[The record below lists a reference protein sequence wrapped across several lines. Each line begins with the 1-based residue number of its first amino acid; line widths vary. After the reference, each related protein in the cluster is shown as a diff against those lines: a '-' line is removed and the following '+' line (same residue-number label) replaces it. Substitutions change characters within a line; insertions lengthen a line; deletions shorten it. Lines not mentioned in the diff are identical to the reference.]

1 MFGLELI
8 GKILKVLRSN
18 ESPNQIA
25 AGFILGMI
33 LGFTP
38 FFSLINA
45 LIIFTVI
52 IINVNIS
59 AAILAYL
66 VFTGVVYLADPLLHD
81 LGYWLLV
88 NVAFLKPLWTF
99 FYHAPIIPYSSYNNT
114 VYLGSLIIGIL
125 LIYPVFKAVKTFIIN
140 YRAKY
145 EKRVQNWKWIKAI
158 KASKIYSMYDRL
170 KFLGD

>member
-33 LGFTP
+33 LGITP
-38 FFSLINA
+38 FFSLINI
-45 LIIFTVI
+45 LIIFAII

-66 VFTGVVYLADPLLHD
+66 IFKAVIYLGDPLFHD

-88 NVAFLKPLWTF
+88 NLQFLKPVWTL
-99 FYHAPIIPYSSYNNT
+99 FYHRPIIPYTSYYNT
-114 VYLGSLIIGIL
+114 VYLGSLIVSIIF
-125 LIYPVFKAVKTFIIN
+125 IWPVFVSVKKFIIN
-140 YRAKY
+140 YREKY
-145 EKRVQNWKWIKAI
+145 EKRVQNWKWVKWL
-158 KASKIYSMYDRL
+158 KASKVYSIYNRL

>member
-1 MFGLELI
+1 MFGLELL

-33 LGFTP
+33 LGITP

-45 LIIFTVI
+45 LIIFAII

-66 VFTGVVYLADPLLHD
+66 IFTAVVYLGDPLLHS

-99 FYHAPIIPYSSYNNT
+99 FYHAPFIPYTSYNNT
-114 VYLGSLIIGIL
+114 VYLGSLLVGIL
-125 LIYPVFKAVKTFIIN
+125 LIWPVFKGVKTFIIN
-140 YRAKY
+140 YRKKY
-145 EKRVQNWKWIKAI
+145 EKRVQNWKWIKAL
-158 KASKIYSMYDRL
+158 KATKVYSIYQRL
-170 KFLGD
+170 RFLGE

>member
-8 GKILKVLRSN
+8 GKILKILRSN

-33 LGFTP
+33 LGITP

-45 LIIFTVI
+45 LIIFVII

-59 AAILAYL
+59 AAILAYA
-66 VFTGVVYLADPLLHD
+66 VFTAVVYLGDPLLNS

-114 VYLGSLIIGIL
+114 VYLGSLLVGIL
-125 LIYPVFKAVKTFIIN
+125 LIWPVFRGVKTFIIN
-140 YRAKY
+140 YREKY
-145 EKRVQNWKWIKAI
+145 DKRVQNWKWIKAL
-158 KASKIYSMYDRL
+158 KASKVYSLYERL
-170 KFLGD
+170 KFLGG

>member
-33 LGFTP
+33 LGITP
-38 FFSLINA
+38 FFSLINL
-45 LIIFTVI
+45 LIIFVIVI
-52 IINVNIS
+52 ISVNIS
-59 AAILAYL
+59 AAILAYV
-66 VFTGVVYLADPLLHD
+66 VFTAVVYIADPLLNS
-81 LGYWLLV
+81 LGYLLLV
-88 NVAFLKPLWTF
+88 NVDFLKPLWTF

-114 VYLGSLIIGIL
+114 VYLGSLLAGIL
-125 LIYPVFKAVKTFIIN
+125 LIWPMFKGVKVFIIN
-140 YRAKY
+140 YRKKY
-145 EKRVQNWKWIKAI
+145 EKRVQNWKWMKAL
-158 KASKIYSMYDRL
+158 KTSNVYSIYQRL